1 MAESIRAR
9 CRVRYT
15 CSVDV
20 IDERL
25 REAMVRSL
33 RLAPPPMP
41 KGKKRRNAAPT
52 GVINPPDAVISLPAA
67 STPLP
72 EPQAN
77 ETDDLVL
84 AATNDAGGEQPRS
97 RGRRGRRGG
106 KKAKKTG
113 TGGTTALAFSDGF
126 DDNGSNDQREL
137 VNTRRERSEAN
148 DHAQ

>member
-1 MAESIRAR
+1 
-9 CRVRYT
+9 
-15 CSVDV
+15 
-20 IDERL
+20 
-25 REAMVRSL
+25 
-33 RLAPPPMP
+33 
-41 KGKKRRNAAPT
+41 
-52 GVINPPDAVISLPAA
+52 
-67 STPLP
+67 
-72 EPQAN
+72 
-77 ETDDLVL
+77 VL